1 MSDAL
6 NPALSDAKDAKSA
19 ARDAVAETKRSFKD
33 TASVAKAGLT
43 DAAHKAEK
51 ALKESAEVLRAQ
63 SRTYVDNAG
72 QYFDEG
78 QRYVVERVKERPVTA
93 TLAGVGVGLL
103 LGLLLANRSN
113 HR

>member
-6 NPALSDAKDAKSA
+6 NPALSDAKDAKA
-19 ARDAVAETKRSFKD
+19 TAREAVADTKRSFKD
-33 TASVAKAGLT
+33 TAATAKAGLT

-51 ALKESAEVLRAQ
+51 ALKEGAEALRAQ
-63 SRTYVDNAG
+63 SRTYADNAS
-72 QYFDEG
+72 QYWDDG

-93 TLAGVGVGLL
+93 TLAGLGVGVL

-113 HR
+113 K